1 MNFFEQFGVQPVLL
15 LAQAVNFLILL
26 FLLNKFLYKPI
37 LKVLESRRLTIA
49 KSLEDAEKITQ
60 ELEKTEQDR
69 AKKMD
74 QAMLEAKELIADA
87 KNQSLQIIEQAKEQA
102 SVEVASML
110 AQAKTDIQNE
120 HQQMQSS
127 LRAEISTLVFSSL
140 DKIISTEIPASQKAK
155 ITAKITKDFKN

>member
-1 MNFFEQFGVQPVLL
+1 MFIIKNK
-15 LAQAVNFLILL
+15 NL
-26 FLLNKFLYKPI
+26 FLGISIVIVLASLLSIGMYG
-37 LKVLESRRLTIA
+37 LKKSIDFTGGA
-49 KSLEDAEKITQ
+49 KIEFSYATTTVVTQ
-60 ELEKTEQDR
+60 E
-69 AKKMD
+69 A
-74 QAMLEAKELIADA
+74 I
-87 KNQSLQIIEQAKEQA
+87 QA